1 MTQTEP
7 IQSIFDLI
15 TTPDDLDTQNILGW
29 MNTLFPQTVARSA
42 FQTVVCLNRLFEF
55 AIFENQIEI
64 VHLLLQKGLP
74 PDIPGDWGTTPLM
87 WATCLKYDRIA
98 SLLID
103 YGANQ
108 RAKCHSGKTAT
119 DFEESEQLCQTP
131 EYQFILARQKEIH
144 AQTTS
149 KKIFKKPGKAH
160 VSSETKH
167 PKEAPIKK
175 QINNGKG
182 MDEML
187 KKLKKGSA

>member
-1 MTQTEP
+1 MTQTES

-15 TTPDDLDTQNILGW
+15 TTPDDSDTQHILSW

-42 FQTVVCLNRLFEF
+42 FQTVICLNRLFEL
-55 AIFENQIEI
+55 ALFENQIEI

-87 WATCLKYDRIA
+87 WATCLQYDRIA

-108 RAKCHSGKTAT
+108 RAKCYSGKTAA
-119 DFEESEQLCQTP
+119 DFKKSDSLHQTP

-144 AQTTS
+144 AQATS
-149 KKIFKKPGKAH
+149 QKLFKKPGKPHDSTSAKR
-160 VSSETKH
+160 TKES
-167 PKEAPIKK
+167 PGKR

>member
-1 MTQTEP
+1 MAQIESM
-7 IQSIFDLI
+7 QSIFDLI
-15 TTPDDLDTQNILGW
+15 TTPDDLDTQNVLGW

-74 PDIPGDWGTTPLM
+74 PDIPGDWNTTPLM
-87 WATCLKYDRIA
+87 WASCLKYDRIA

-108 RAKCHSGKTAT
+108 RAKCHSGKTAA
-119 DFEESEQLCQTP
+119 DFEKSERLHQIP

-144 AQTTS
+144 AQVTG
-149 KKIFKKPGKAH
+149 KKIFKKSNKAH
-160 VSSETKH
+160 SSVQTK
-167 PKEAPIKK
+167 PTKEAPENR
-175 QINNGKG
+175 QINNGRG